1 MEDINNNAAM
11 REALK
16 EIERKCNSLDEECA
30 VDPVEIRDIARAALS
45 SPPRNCDRHECKN
58 YTTATKMFEREVPSS
73 CSMFGSE
80 FFCELGKWILSPYK
94 RRK

>member
-1 MEDINNNAAM
+1 MEAINNNAAR

-45 SPPRNCDRHECKN
+45 SPPRIKEGNDMK
-58 YTTATKMFEREVPSS
+58 TMREAV
-73 CSMFGSE
+73 GE
-80 FFCELGKWILSPYK
+80 IVL
-94 RRK
+94 